1 MQKMLYKSDGDV
13 NVWGMKLQITVIE
26 PEVLDEYLADGW
38 VEHPNDT
45 LKTEPVN
52 LGKGKKNE
60 PNNQG

>member
-26 PEVLDEYLADGW
+26 PEVLDEHLADGW

>member
-1 MQKMLYKSDGDV
+1 MLYKSDGDV

-26 PEVLDEYLADGW
+26 PEVLDEHLADGW

>member
-1 MQKMLYKSDGDV
+1 MLYKSDGDV

-26 PEVLDEYLADGW
+26 PEVLDEHLADSW

>member
-1 MQKMLYKSDGDV
+1 MQKMLYKPDGEV
-13 NVWGMKLQITVIE
+13 NVWGMMLQITVIE
-26 PEVLDEYLADGW
+26 PEELDEYLADGW

>member
-1 MQKMLYKSDGDV
+1 MKKMLYKSDGDV
-13 NVWGMKLQITVIE
+13 NVWGMKLQITIIDLE
-26 PEVLDEYLADGW
+26 ELDEYLADGW